1 MSAPKSTDNVNMIE
15 LSVVVPIY
23 NTPKDL
29 LRHCLTSILE
39 NLSTMNEEVEVFLI
53 NDGSTEVYID
63 SLLTE
68 VSEKDKRI
76 SYIKKSN
83 TGLSNTR
90 NFGIKKAR
98 GEYITFVDADDYLE
112 PSSLKYMLDVAQSRS
127 EDVVMFGFC
136 RDNNIS
142 NKPLLRKHYDVDE
155 EIIRSLVN
163 NDMKQWYDY
172 GAILASA
179 DIKTYRR
186 KAILQ
191 NNIWFQE
198 EFEPNEDGFF
208 NLCLLH
214 RIKEFYVDN
223 RLLYHYVTNSF
234 SATHRFSERYIIMAE
249 NLLPELE
256 KMVDTFYPNS
266 TIIHKAIV
274 LRAFKMVR
282 EVKEF
287 YFTHPQNQKAFKQL
301 KTELNDFLSKPIIK
315 NCIKK
320 LQFTD
325 ASNVVDFKNILL
337 LKMYC
342 YWIFLITER
351 RKRELHND

>member
-1 MSAPKSTDNVNMIE
+1 
-15 LSVVVPIY
+15 
-23 NTPKDL
+23 
-29 LRHCLTSILE
+29 
-39 NLSTMNEEVEVFLI
+39 
-53 NDGSTEVYID
+53 
-63 SLLTE
+63 
-68 VSEKDKRI
+68 
-76 SYIKKSN
+76 
-83 TGLSNTR
+83 
-90 NFGIKKAR
+90 
-98 GEYITFVDADDYLE
+98 
-112 PSSLKYMLDVAQSRS
+112 
-127 EDVVMFGFC
+127 
-136 RDNNIS
+136 
-142 NKPLLRKHYDVDE
+142 
-155 EIIRSLVN
+155 
-163 NDMKQWYDY
+163 
-172 GAILASA
+172 
-179 DIKTYRR
+179 
-186 KAILQ
+186 
-191 NNIWFQE
+191 
-198 EFEPNEDGFF
+198 
-208 NLCLLH
+208 
-214 RIKEFYVDN
+214 
-223 RLLYHYVTNSF
+223 
-234 SATHRFSERYIIMAE
+234 MAE